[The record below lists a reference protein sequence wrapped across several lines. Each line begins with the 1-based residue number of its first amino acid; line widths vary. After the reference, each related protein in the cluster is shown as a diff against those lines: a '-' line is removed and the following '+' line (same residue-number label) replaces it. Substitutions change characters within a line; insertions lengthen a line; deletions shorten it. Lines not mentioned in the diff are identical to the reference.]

1 MCNERTQRSR
11 VHNELKYFL
20 KMHLDFAWDFHEIF
34 LPVQRTNF
42 HKYLDTRRWDFKGS
56 NAPSVRISPYC
67 CGKLSINR
75 LIGGV
80 LAKKPIFRGEG
91 RGNLKQK
98 PEEEMRTNFPLTVR
112 LCFAVHV
119 YLNNGQHMRQS
130 FSYEIGSIVV
140 YFYAFFL

>member
-11 VHNELKYFL
+11 LHNEVKSFL
-20 KMHLDFAWDFHEIF
+20 KKYISIFACIF
-34 LPVQRTNF
+34 
-42 HKYLDTRRWDFKGS
+42 TRFFFYFI
-56 NAPSVRISPYC
+56 VRIFINISIRIRIKYSFSDDFTPSLW

-98 PEEEMRTNFPLTVR
+98 PEEEMRTNFPLTHGTPI
-112 LCFAVHV
+112 LCCTV
-119 YLNNGQHMRQS
+119 YLNNGQHMR
-130 FSYEIGSIVV
+130 
-140 YFYAFFL
+140 

>member
-11 VHNELKYFL
+11 LHNEVKSSLK
-20 KMHLDFAWDFHEIF
+20 KHLDFACIF
-34 LPVQRTNF
+34 
-42 HKYLDTRRWDFKGS
+42 TRFFFYFI
-56 NAPSVRISPYC
+56 VRIFSNISMRIRIKCSFSDDFTPLLW

-98 PEEEMRTNFPLTVR
+98 PEEEMRTNFPLTV
-112 LCFAVHV
+112 
-119 YLNNGQHMRQS
+119 
-130 FSYEIGSIVV
+130 
-140 YFYAFFL
+140 YAYALLYCLPK